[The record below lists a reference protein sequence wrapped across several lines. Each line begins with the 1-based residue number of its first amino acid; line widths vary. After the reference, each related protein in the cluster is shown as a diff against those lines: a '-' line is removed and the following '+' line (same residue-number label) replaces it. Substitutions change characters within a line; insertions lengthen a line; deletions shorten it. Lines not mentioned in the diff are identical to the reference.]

1 MHFDTT
7 NAYAF
12 TPFRGTFLYDYC
24 LKKGYIEPDAI
35 AGCLTKG
42 TIVKMPQLSTEEILG
57 LMKTFSLYAKMPKE
71 YWGKIKIA
79 EKPDEEGSKAFAELS
94 ALYKEKYFKK
104 NFQYL

>member
-7 NAYAF
+7 NDYAF

-24 LKKGYIEPDAI
+24 LKKGYIEADAI

-42 TIVKMPQLSTEEILG
+42 TIVNMPQLPSEEIIG

-71 YWGKIKIA
+71 YWPQIRIA
-79 EKPDEEGSKAFAELS
+79 EKSDEEGNKAFAELS
-94 ALYKEKYFKK
+94 ALYKEEYFGSVISG
-104 NFQYL
+104 